1 MRVLDWNTLDADGRR
16 AALARPAQEMRGD
29 ILNSTREIVETVRR
43 DGDAALRAYTQRF
56 DGVQLDDLAVTGA
69 ELAAARRA
77 LRPEQIAAL
86 ERAVENVRA
95 FHAPQLPGAFSLET
109 MPGVVCERLIRPIPA
124 VGLYVPA
131 GSAPLPS
138 AVVMLAIPAQLAGC
152 PQRVLCTP
160 PTSEGGA
167 SPAVLVA
174 AELCGVET
182 IFKVGGAQAIAA
194 MAYGTKS
201 IPKVDKIF
209 GPGNAWVTAAKQLVA
224 GDPAGAAFDLPA
236 GPSEVLVI
244 ADDSASADLVA
255 ADLLAQAEHDPQAQA
270 ILITPSRALAE
281 AVSVAVDA
289 QMRVLSRRAILEMS
303 VASSRCIV
311 VSDLNVAIAVANEY
325 AAEHLIL
332 QVREPRRFLPQIQNA
347 GSIFVGPWSPEPMG
361 DYCSGTNHV
370 LPTYGYARAYSGL
383 SVLDFV
389 KRVTVQEL
397 TPDGLRALG
406 PVAVTLAQLE
416 GLDAHASAVSKRLA
430 LLNGETSEQ
439 GSEAMSWIREIARP
453 EIVALNPYEHA
464 SWEPHLERLHA
475 NELPWRADGD
485 NTEAGLNRYPEP
497 QPRELVARLA
507 SLYGAEPN
515 QVLVGR
521 GSDEHIDLLV
531 RSFCRAGRDAV
542 VICPPTFG
550 MYAVAARI
558 QGADVISVPLQVANG
573 FALDIDAVLQACTP
587 AVKLVF
593 LCSPNNPTGNL
604 IKVTD
609 VLNIAAQLEG
619 RALVVVDEA
628 YIEFAGVPSLIRRVK
643 DLPQLAVMRT
653 LSKAHGLAGARCG
666 TLVANPEIISLLR
679 KVIPPYAITQLTVEA
694 ALYLLEPAQVENMHA
709 RISEIRRER
718 ERMTQAVVELPGV
731 KRVWPS
737 QANFILV
744 EFADPARALAYAR
757 AANLLI
763 RDVRAQVGLPR
774 TVRISIGTAE
784 QNDRLLEA
792 LK

>member
-1 MRVLDWNTLDADGRR
+1 
-16 AALARPAQEMRGD
+16 
-29 ILNSTREIVETVRR
+29 
-43 DGDAALRAYTQRF
+43 
-56 DGVQLDDLAVTGA
+56 
-69 ELAAARRA
+69 
-77 LRPEQIAAL
+77 
-86 ERAVENVRA
+86 
-95 FHAPQLPGAFSLET
+95 
-109 MPGVVCERLIRPIPA
+109 
-124 VGLYVPA
+124 
-131 GSAPLPS
+131 
-138 AVVMLAIPAQLAGC
+138 
-152 PQRVLCTP
+152 
-160 PTSEGGA
+160 
-167 SPAVLVA
+167 
-174 AELCGVET
+174 
-182 IFKVGGAQAIAA
+182 
-194 MAYGTKS
+194 
-201 IPKVDKIF
+201 
-209 GPGNAWVTAAKQLVA
+209 
-224 GDPAGAAFDLPA
+224 
-236 GPSEVLVI
+236 
-244 ADDSASADLVA
+244 
-255 ADLLAQAEHDPQAQA
+255 
-270 ILITPSRALAE
+270 
-281 AVSVAVDA
+281 
-289 QMRVLSRRAILEMS
+289 
-303 VASSRCIV
+303 
-311 VSDLNVAIAVANEY
+311 
-325 AAEHLIL
+325 
-332 QVREPRRFLPQIQNA
+332 
-347 GSIFVGPWSPEPMG
+347 
-361 DYCSGTNHV
+361 
-370 LPTYGYARAYSGL
+370 
-383 SVLDFV
+383 
-389 KRVTVQEL
+389 
-397 TPDGLRALG
+397 LRALG

-430 LLNGETSEQ
+430 LLNGETPEQ
-439 GSEAMSWIREIARP
+439 GSETMSWIREIARP

-475 NELPWRADGD
+475 NELPWRAEGD

-507 SLYGAEPN
+507 DLYGAEPN

-531 RSFCRAGRDAV
+531 RTFCRAGRDAV

-573 FALDIDAVLQACTP
+573 FALDADAVLAACTP

-619 RALVVVDEA
+619 RVLVVVDEA

-666 TLVANPEIISLLR
+666 TLVANPEIIALLR

-694 ALYLLEPAQVENMHA
+694 AMYLLEPMQVENMHA

-718 ERMTQAVVELPGV
+718 ERMTQAVVELPNV

-744 EFADPARALAYAR
+744 EFADPARAINSAR

-774 TVRISIGTAE
+774 TVRISIGTPE